1 MSYPGADYGRMYP
14 DLAGSNAQY
23 TQGIDPDWTKL
34 ATMYG
39 FRPNPYPALGT
50 EGQDQMRFLATLKSI
65 ADAQLGGPSGPYS
78 QMSPNNPIAA
88 MPFGM
93 AQYMTSMAPLFQ
105 SIQGRNLMPL
115 DQANM
120 LANGYQY
127 GPLGTGTESALMKTL
142 REARTGGPAGQG
154 VYTGPAVPGQ
164 SSNTTPGAAAEVSGG
179 NTPDQNPP
187 SSGSGGLPAGFE
199 ATPAAS
205 AQDEIR
211 TGLVQAA
218 ANSPSGSGVPRPVP
232 ADQAERVAASAAR
245 ATAGAPAGPPSPGS
259 KQEALDNYINAGIGA
274 GILPPWVKQII
285 SNMANAGANA
295 INTGAAN
302 RG

>member
-1 MSYPGADYGRMYP
+1 MSYPGADYGRLFP
-14 DLAGSNAQY
+14 EAAASNAQF

-39 FRPNPYPALGT
+39 FRPNPYPAIGT

-65 ADAQLGGPSGPYS
+65 ADAQLGGPNGPYS
-78 QMSPNNPIAA
+78 QMAPGNPIAA

-93 AQYMTSMAPLFQ
+93 SQYMTSMAPLFQ

-120 LANGYQY
+120 FANGYQY
-127 GPLGTGTESALMKTL
+127 GNLGTGMESALIKML
-142 REARTGGPAGQG
+142 REQRAGGGAGQG
-154 VYTGPAVPGQ
+154 VYGGGAPPATP
-164 SSNTTPGAAAEVSGG
+164 NTTPGAAAEVSGG
-179 NTPDQNPP
+179 NTPAQTPPP
-187 SSGSGGLPAGFE
+187 SNGNLPAGFE
-199 ATPAAS
+199 QTPAAS

-211 TGLVQAA
+211 TGLAQAA